1 LQNEDEVCQ
10 VKKSGDVKMKSE
22 SVVLYLSRNIL
33 KILAITAW

>member
-1 LQNEDEVCQ
+1 LQNEDEGCQ
-10 VKKSGDVKMKSE
+10 VKKSGYVKMKSE